1 MFFIFARF
9 KVFID
14 MSGHSKWAK
23 IKRDKG
29 ANDSKRS
36 KIFSRISKEI
46 TIAVKEGQCAD
57 PDMNPRL
64 RLCIQNGKSQ
74 NMPKDVIERA
84 ISKGKQDKSDFE
96 LLTYEGYANGG
107 VGVFVEC
114 LSDNNNR
121 SYTSVRTIFKKYNC
135 SLGNNGSLTFLFD
148 NKGVFEIKKSA
159 IIMPMDEFE
168 FAMIDAGLDEMDT
181 DDDEIITLY
190 CPYDSFGDMQKKL
203 EDIKVDIDNAG
214 LKRIPNTTKEL
225 SLEEAQ
231 KVMNFV
237 DALDEIDDVSA
248 VYHNLEITEELANSI
263 EA

>member
-1 MFFIFARF
+1 M
-9 KVFID
+9 
-14 MSGHSKWAK
+14 
-23 IKRDKG
+23 
-29 ANDSKRS
+29 
-36 KIFSRISKEI
+36 
-46 TIAVKEGQCAD
+46 
-57 PDMNPRL
+57 
-64 RLCIQNGKSQ
+64 
-74 NMPKDVIERA
+74 
-84 ISKGKQDKSDFE
+84 
-96 LLTYEGYANGG
+96 LTYEGYANGG

-168 FAMIDAGLDEMDT
+168 FTMIDAGLDEMDT

>member
-1 MFFIFARF
+1 
-9 KVFID
+9 

-46 TIAVKEGQCAD
+46 TIAVKEGQSGD

-64 RLCIQNGKSQ
+64 RLCIQNAKSQ

-84 ISKGKQDKSDFE
+84 INKGKQDKSDFE

-107 VGVFVEC
+107 IAVFVEC

-121 SYTSVRTIFKKYNC
+121 SFTAVRTVFKKYNN
-135 SLGNNGSLTFLFD
+135 SLGNNGSLAFIFD
-148 NKGVFEIKKSA
+148 RKGVFEIKKTA
-159 IIMPMDEFE
+159 ISMPLDEFE
-168 FAMIDAGLDEMDT
+168 FELIDAGLDELDA
-181 DDDEIITLY
+181 DDEEIVTLY
-190 CPYDSFGDMQKKL
+190 CPYDSFGDIQKKL
-203 EDIKVDIDNAG
+203 EEMKVEIDSAE

-225 SLEEAQ
+225 ALEEAQ
-231 KVMNFV
+231 KVMNFI
-237 DALDEIDDVSA
+237 DALEELDDVSS
-248 VYHNLEITEELANSI
+248 VYHNLEITDDLANTL
-263 EA
+263 E

>member
-1 MFFIFARF
+1 
-9 KVFID
+9 

-46 TIAVKEGQCAD
+46 TIAVKEGQSSD

-64 RLCIQNGKSQ
+64 RLCIQNAKSQ

-84 ISKGKQDKSDFE
+84 INKGKQDKSDFE

-107 VGVFVEC
+107 IAIFVEC

-121 SYTSVRTIFKKYNC
+121 SFTAVRTVIKKYNN
-135 SLGNNGSLTFLFD
+135 SLGNNGSLAFIFD
-148 NKGVFEIKKSA
+148 RKGVFEIKKTA
-159 IIMPMDEFE
+159 ISMPMDEFE
-168 FAMIDAGLDEMDT
+168 FELIDAGLDELDA
-181 DDDEIITLY
+181 DDDEIVTLY
-190 CPYDSFGDMQKKL
+190 CPYDSFGDIQKKL
-203 EDIKVDIDNAG
+203 EELNVEIDNAE
-214 LKRIPNTTKEL
+214 LKRIPNTMKEL
-225 SLEEAQ
+225 PLEEAQ

-237 DALDEIDDVSA
+237 DALEELDDVSA
-248 VYHNLEITEELANSI
+248 VYHNLEITDELANNL
-263 EA
+263 